1 MVAITSYLRRSA
13 PRVKSA
19 RAFPTAGPELSNW
32 LSAIHASTAI
42 CALITIFFAGLT
54 VIETYNSIT
63 ALPIQTGTTLG
74 LVLCGLSLLLSSFK
88 TLLRASRRISLAL
101 SVIIAT
107 IAILGSLPAVF
118 VMGGRWPVE
127 LGSYVLMPPNV
138 GLALIIFALG
148 TGIRTGADQLA
159 TRRIAKRYIPAVS
172 GAATATLGL
181 IALTGYITGIPYT
194 YAWSMAVPMSL
205 MTSFAIVLLGL
216 GMINVVLGSDNSA
229 RQRTYTSLALSLLIA
244 GLTVS
249 GITGSALYGAQVKSA
264 EQAIGIVVTD
274 STGAVYDNELPD
286 ISNALQTQVT
296 IKSGAVEWTVTATKT
311 ENLLNGASRFLPH
324 IAVTL
329 GVILTLLL
337 YSSVLTVQTSLKR
350 SRALAKANAQLEAEV
365 NARQQVQN
373 ALEREIVIRRKT
385 EAVITTDRERLDL
398 ALSAGGT
405 GTWHLDPETGQLDVD
420 QQSLNLFGFTSQ
432 TFQGTYESF
441 KKVVLPEDLP
451 RVEQAVNH
459 ALNGYGDFEEDFRI
473 LKPDGTVRVIYGK
486 ARVIK
491 APQAEKTLMIGINQD
506 VTERRRAEKL
516 STLGTL
522 SAGFAHELNNPLMG
536 CVNYVAYALR
546 KTENARAREALMK
559 AESEIKRVIRVVQ
572 DMLSFSR
579 FKEDLS
585 AHANVNDALDRASS
599 LTASS
604 YQTAGIM
611 FENHVKSSLPLA
623 AISADALEQI
633 VLNLMI
639 NASHAV
645 ETSDSKTIS
654 IDADQDSDNIFISV
668 SDSGCGIPKHIGR
681 RLFEPFFT
689 TKKAGKGSGL
699 GLSIS
704 LDIIKRFGGRLEFE
718 STPGVGTTFVI
729 TVPKSKID
737 HASPACTAESA
748 VP

>member
-1 MVAITSYLRRSA
+1 
-13 PRVKSA
+13 
-19 RAFPTAGPELSNW
+19 
-32 LSAIHASTAI
+32 
-42 CALITIFFAGLT
+42 
-54 VIETYNSIT
+54 
-63 ALPIQTGTTLG
+63 
-74 LVLCGLSLLLSSFK
+74 
-88 TLLRASRRISLAL
+88 
-101 SVIIAT
+101 
-107 IAILGSLPAVF
+107 
-118 VMGGRWPVE
+118 
-127 LGSYVLMPPNV
+127 
-138 GLALIIFALG
+138 
-148 TGIRTGADQLA
+148 
-159 TRRIAKRYIPAVS
+159 
-172 GAATATLGL
+172 
-181 IALTGYITGIPYT
+181 
-194 YAWSMAVPMSL
+194 
-205 MTSFAIVLLGL
+205 
-216 GMINVVLGSDNSA
+216 
-229 RQRTYTSLALSLLIA
+229 
-244 GLTVS
+244 
-249 GITGSALYGAQVKSA
+249 
-264 EQAIGIVVTD
+264 
-274 STGAVYDNELPD
+274 
-286 ISNALQTQVT
+286 
-296 IKSGAVEWTVTATKT
+296 
-311 ENLLNGASRFLPH
+311 
-324 IAVTL
+324 
-329 GVILTLLL
+329 
-337 YSSVLTVQTSLKR
+337 
-350 SRALAKANAQLEAEV
+350 
-365 NARQQVQN
+365 
-373 ALEREIVIRRKT
+373 
-385 EAVITTDRERLDL
+385 
-398 ALSAGGT
+398 
-405 GTWHLDPETGQLDVD
+405 
-420 QQSLNLFGFTSQ
+420 
-432 TFQGTYESF
+432 
-441 KKVVLPEDLP
+441 
-451 RVEQAVNH
+451 
-459 ALNGYGDFEEDFRI
+459 FEEDFRI

-546 KTENARAREALMK
+546 KTENARAREALIK

-585 AHANVNDALDRASS
+585 AHANVNDALNRASS

-604 YQTAGIM
+604 YQTAGII
-611 FENHVKSSLPLA
+611 FENHVKSPLPLA

-654 IDADQDSDNIFISV
+654 IDADQDRDNIFISV

-718 STPGVGTTFVI
+718 STPSVGTTFVI

-748 VP
+748 AP